1 MGIAGLPD
9 VLCSLLQV
17 VHGNQDS
24 SGFAP
29 ANKAAN
35 YIESYALYY
44 DLCNCMQNK
53 SLCG

>member
-1 MGIAGLPD
+1 MGTVGLPD

-17 VHGNQDS
+17 EHGNQDS

-35 YIESYALYY
+35 YTQLC
-44 DLCNCMQNK
+44 DLGPTQ
-53 SLCG
+53 